1 MPTTPHVGTALRLV
15 AGLAVAVGVALAPSA
30 GRTNSGG
37 ALPGFAGDPVP
48 GESRPATCAECH
60 RSFAL
65 DSGAGGVTVTTD
77 ADAFGPGETVR
88 VTVAVDNRTAPAEGG
103 AARQGFEAVV
113 RDAATDAVVGT
124 VALVDAEATRFA
136 GSDRAYV
143 TQTAGGTARTSWSF
157 DWTAPAAPTGPVR
170 VYAAGNAANGDGG
183 TSGDH
188 VYTATADL
196 AVASVA
202 AAPPPRAP
210 TFDLS
215 PPRPNPARGA
225 TRLALSGA
233 GWSSVRVVDGRGRT
247 VGAARVAGGAVAVET
262 AGLAP
267 GTYFVVADGPGGRAS
282 GRSRWSGKALR
293 ARRPRRRDAA
303 ARSGTAPV
311 APGAGRRPP
320 SRPRTTPPPASTARS
335 GRGG

>member
-1 MPTTPHVGTALRLV
+1 MPTTPRTALRLL
-15 AGLAVAVGVALAPSA
+15 AGLAVAVGVPLAPSVGGA
-30 GRTNSGG
+30 NSGG

-65 DSGAGGVTVTTD
+65 DSGDGGVTVD
-77 ADAFGPGETVR
+77 APAAFGPGETVR
-88 VTVAVDNRTAPAEGG
+88 ITVTVDNRTAPAGGG

-113 RDAATDAVVGT
+113 RDAATDALVGT

-143 TQTAGGTARTSWSF
+143 THTAGGTARTSWAF
-157 DWTAPAAPTGPVR
+157 DWTAPPAPTGPVR

-188 VYTATADL
+188 VYTATAEL

-202 AAPPPRAP
+202 TAPPPSAP

-225 TRLALSGA
+225 ARLALSGA
-233 GWSSVRVVDGRGRT
+233 GWASVRLVNGRGRT
-247 VGAARVAGGAVAVET
+247 VRAVDAPGGAVVVPT

-267 GTYFVVADGPGGRAS
+267 GTYFVVADGPGGR
-282 GRSRWSGKALR
+282 RV
-293 ARRPRRRDAA
+293 RPLAVVR
-303 ARSGTAPV
+303 
-311 APGAGRRPP
+311 
-320 SRPRTTPPPASTARS
+320 
-335 GRGG
+335 